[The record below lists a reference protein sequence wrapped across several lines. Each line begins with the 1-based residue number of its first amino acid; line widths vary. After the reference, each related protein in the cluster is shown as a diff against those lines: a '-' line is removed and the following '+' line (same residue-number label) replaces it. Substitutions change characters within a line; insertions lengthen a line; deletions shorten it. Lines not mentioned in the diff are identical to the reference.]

1 MWVTKFKKH
10 NQLKNRILSAIDEMP
25 KYSYQTNK
33 KTYATKSDWNI
44 PKNFKRNYLDLFYKE
59 ISEHMFKTANSFNCK
74 MWIIH
79 NSWFMQYYKNDLHD
93 WHTHPKTNLSAV
105 YYLELPKKELVTEF
119 KNKTKVKAKEGD
131 ILFFPAYLLHRAPRN
146 KSKERK
152 TVISF
157 NCDFYNL

>member
-59 ISEHMFKTANSFNCK
+59 ISEHMFKTANSFLG
-74 MWIIH
+74 
-79 NSWFMQYYKNDLHD
+79 NSK
-93 WHTHPKTNLSAV
+93 
-105 YYLELPKKELVTEF
+105 
-119 KNKTKVKAKEGD
+119 
-131 ILFFPAYLLHRAPRN
+131 
-146 KSKERK
+146 
-152 TVISF
+152 
-157 NCDFYNL
+157 